1 MSKLNT
7 YVHVHDKDGISHAF
21 GPEDTVPEWAEKA
34 ITNPDVWAE
43 APAAEESAGLEGGEP
58 EGANPEGSEPET
70 DEIPEG
76 DITEEWTVKQLRA
89 YAKAEDIDLGGATTK
104 KDILSALAK

>member
-43 APAAEESAGLEGGEP
+43 APAAEESEGGEP
-58 EGANPEGSEPET
+58 ESANSEGSEPET

>member
-21 GPEDTVPEWAEKA
+21 GPDDTVPGWAEKA

-43 APAAEESAGLEGGEP
+43 APAEEETAELEDSES
-58 EGANPEGSEPET
+58 EGSESET
-70 DEIPEG
+70 VELPEG
-76 DITEEWTVKQLRA
+76 DVTEDWTVKQLKA
-89 YAKAEDIDLGGATTK
+89 YAKAENIDLGDAK
-104 KDILSALAK
+104 NKAEILAKLAE